1 MFLDQFSKTA
11 RGKNFRNSM
20 PKNRITMGV
29 LIMLLNIFRL
39 SSKPP
44 EAKILEMKALEI
56 CQNGFLKTLLSK
68 HCLWTILP
76 IYHHRRRRKFWKCII
91 APESFYNGF
100 LTFLLEYFQTF
111 IQTAGGQNFGNESF
125 RNVSEWI
132 SEDSIV

>member
-44 EAKILEMKALEI
+44 EAKILELEALEMY
-56 CQNGFLKTLLSK
+56 QNGFPETLNIVFGIFNQYK
-68 HCLWTILP
+68 
-76 IYHHRRRRKFWKCII
+76 YRRRRNFLKFK
-91 APESFYNGF
+91 APELCYDGF
-100 LTFLLEYFQTF
+100 LK
-111 IQTAGGQNFGNESF
+111 
-125 RNVSEWI
+125 NVVGI
-132 SEDSIV
+132 SD